1 MEKNIIW
8 FTVLL
13 STLFIQIIFMNM
25 LIAIMKDIFDNVM
38 KDKEQSAMKERL
50 ELLEDLE
57 SVLNM
62 FSQDSKKEYLLVVKP
77 KNVQRD
83 VSSVEARI
91 SSLKNFM
98 QD

>member
-77 KNVQRD
+77 KNVQKD